1 MTPEREVFDAIKAGD
16 TARLAEIVRAH
27 PAVVSAKDP
36 SGLSPLMLACY
47 GGLDD
52 AVEALLAAGARPDV
66 FEAAAIGDKARL
78 AQHIDADSKLV
89 HAFSPDG
96 FPPLNLAAYFGHAK
110 AVEYLLDRGADP
122 NAVSR
127 NALRLRPIHGA
138 AAHRNPARSTL
149 VAKKLLERGADVNV
163 KQAGGWTPLHQAL
176 SSGNA
181 DLARALLARGA
192 RSDVRSDDGRSPRD
206 LAITKGHRELADEVG
221 GGGEESGAG
230 TATAT

>member
-16 TARLAEIVRAH
+16 TARLRELLGAH
-27 PAVVSAKDP
+27 PAAVSAKDP

-52 AVEALLAAGARPDV
+52 GVEVLLAAGARPDV
-66 FEAAAIGDKARL
+66 FEAAAIGDTARL

-96 FPPLNLAAYFGHAK
+96 FPPLNLAAYFGHTK
-110 AVEYLLDRGADP
+110 AVDYLLERGADP
-122 NAVSR
+122 NAVSK

-138 AAHRNPARSTL
+138 AAHRNPARSTAI
-149 VAKKLLERGADVNV
+149 AKKLMERGADVNV

-181 DLARALLARGA
+181 ELARALLTRGA
-192 RSDVRSDDGRSPRD
+192 KSDVRSDDGKSPRD
-206 LAITKGHRELADEVG
+206 LAIAKGHRELAREF
-221 GGGEESGAG
+221 GGEESGTETG
-230 TATAT
+230 T

>member
-27 PAVVSAKDP
+27 PAAVSAKDP
-36 SGLSPLMLACY
+36 AGLSPLMLACY
-47 GGLDD
+47 GGLEDG
-52 AVEALLAAGARPDV
+52 VEALLAAGARPDV
-66 FEAAAIGDKARL
+66 FESAAIGDKARL
-78 AQHIDADSKLV
+78 AQHVDADPKLV

-96 FPPLNLAAYFGHAK
+96 FPPLNLAAYFGQAK
-110 AVEYLLDRGADP
+110 AVDYLLEKGADP
-122 NAVSR
+122 NAVSK

-138 AAHRNPARSTL
+138 AAHRNPQRSTL
-149 VAKKLLERGADVNV
+149 IAKKLMERGADVNV

-192 RSDVRSDDGRSPRD
+192 RKDIRSDDGKSPRD
-206 LAITKGHRELADEVG
+206 LAIAKGHQLLAEEI
-221 GGGEESGAG
+221 GE
-230 TATAT
+230 